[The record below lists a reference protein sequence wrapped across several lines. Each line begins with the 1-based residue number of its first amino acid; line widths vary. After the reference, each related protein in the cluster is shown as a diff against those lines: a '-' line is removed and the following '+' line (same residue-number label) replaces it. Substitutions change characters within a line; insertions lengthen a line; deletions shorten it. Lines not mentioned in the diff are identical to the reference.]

1 MSKIFF
7 DHLIEIEEIKI
18 YIDGIVEDHDEKE
31 DLWNLIDEFINYNM
45 ISSILTALDEESHSE
60 FVTMFLDKPYDLEIT
75 KYLDSRLAVP
85 LSTLA
90 KDIEKKML
98 YELSEILEADLKP
111 KNAKSKSRKKRLKL

>member
-7 DHLIEIEEIKI
+7 DHLIEVEEIKI

-45 ISSILTALDEESHSE
+45 ISSILTALDEESHDE

-75 KYLDSRLAVP
+75 KYLDSKLPVP
-85 LSTLA
+85 LCILA

-98 YELSEILEADLKP
+98 NELSEILKADLKS
-111 KNAKSKSRKKRLKL
+111 KSKKKRLKS